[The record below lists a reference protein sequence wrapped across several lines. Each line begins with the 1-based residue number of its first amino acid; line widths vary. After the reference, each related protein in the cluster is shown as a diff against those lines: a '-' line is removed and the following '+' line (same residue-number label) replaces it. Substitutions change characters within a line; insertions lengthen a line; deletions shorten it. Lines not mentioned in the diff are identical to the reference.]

1 MEGAFHARAVVVTGG
16 TGALGSAVL
25 DRLLDEG
32 AICHVPTS
40 HAAAPKGFAF
50 ARHGRVTLTPGVE
63 LGDATST
70 EAFYATIPD
79 LWASIHCAGGFAMSP
94 LGQPGSDAS
103 DDTFAGM
110 MDANARTAFLCCRA
124 AARAML
130 ASGTAGRI
138 VNVTARPGLDPRKG
152 AGMSAYAAS
161 KAAVA
166 AITVALAEELK
177 GDGILVNAVAPSTL
191 DTQAN
196 RKAMP
201 KADFSKWVS
210 LDAAAEAIVHLAS
223 PKNVTASGALLPI
236 YGRA

>member
-1 MEGAFHARAVVVTGG
+1 MAGAFAGRTVVVTGG

-25 DRLLDEG
+25 AKLLDEG
-32 AICHVPTS
+32 AVCHVPTS
-40 HAAAPKGFAF
+40 HASAPKDFAF
-50 ARHGRVTLTPGVE
+50 AGHDRVKLAPGVDV
-63 LGDATST
+63 GDAAPVD
-70 EAFYATIPD
+70 AFYATIPG
-79 LWASIHCAGGFAMSP
+79 LWASIHAAGAFAMSP
-94 LGQPGSDAS
+94 IGEATADA
-103 DDTFAGM
+103 FAAM
-110 MDANARTAFLCCRA
+110 MQANATTAFLCCGA

-152 AGMSAYAAS
+152 AAMSAYTAS

-166 AITVALAEELK
+166 AVTIALAEELK
-177 GDGILVNAVAPSTL
+177 GGGILVNAVAPSTL
-191 DTQAN
+191 DTPAN

-210 LDAAAEAIVHLAS
+210 LEAAAEAIVHLAS
-223 PKNVTASGALLPI
+223 PGNATVSGALLPI

>member
-1 MEGAFHARAVVVTGG
+1 MAGEFSGRTVVVTGG
-16 TGALGSAVL
+16 TGALGAAVVA
-25 DRLLDEG
+25 RLLEEG
-32 AICHVPTS
+32 ATCHVPTS
-40 HAAAPKGFAF
+40 QASPPKDFAF
-50 ARHGRVTLTPGVE
+50 ASKNKVKLATGVD
-63 LGDATST
+63 LGDAASV
-70 EAFYATIPD
+70 EAFYAPIND
-79 LWASIHCAGGFAMSP
+79 LWASIHAAGGFAMSSI
-94 LGQPGSDAS
+94 GDSEADV
-103 DDTFAGM
+103 FADM
-110 MDANARTAFLCCRA
+110 IDANATTAFLCCRA

-130 ASGTAGRI
+130 AAGTAGRI

-166 AITVALAEELK
+166 AITVALSEELK

-191 DTQAN
+191 DTPAN

-210 LDAAAEAIVHLAS
+210 LDAAAQAILDLAA
-223 PKNVTASGALLPI
+223 PRNTAVSGALVPI

>member
-16 TGALGSAVL
+16 TGALGGAVL

-40 HAAAPKGFAF
+40 HASAPKGFAF
-50 ARHGRVTLTPGVE
+50 ARHGRVMLAPNVD
-63 LGDATST
+63 LGDPVSA

-94 LGQPGSDAS
+94 IGQPGSDAS
-103 DDTFAGM
+103 DDTFAEM
-110 MDANARTAFLCCRA
+110 MDANARTSFLCCRA
-124 AARAML
+124 AARSML
-130 ASGTAGRI
+130 ASGTSGRI

-177 GDGILVNAVAPSTL
+177 GAGILVNAVAPSTL
-191 DTQAN
+191 DTPAN

-210 LDAAAEAIVHLAS
+210 LDAAAEAIVNLAS
-223 PKNVTASGALLPI
+223 PVNAAISGALVPV

>member
-1 MEGAFHARAVVVTGG
+1 MAGALAGRIVVVTGG

-40 HAAAPKGFAF
+40 HASAPKGFAF
-50 ARHGRVTLTPGVE
+50 ARHGRVTLSANVD
-63 LGDATST
+63 LGDAISV

-79 LWASIHCAGGFAMSP
+79 LWASIHCAGAFAMSP
-94 LGQPGSDAS
+94 VGEAAADAFAEMI
-103 DDTFAGM
+103 DT
-110 MDANARTAFLCCRA
+110 NAKTAFLCSHA

-130 ASGTAGRI
+130 ASGTRGRI

-177 GDGILVNAVAPSTL
+177 GEGILVNAVAPSTL
-191 DTQAN
+191 DTAAN

-201 KADFSKWVS
+201 KADFAKWVG

-223 PKNVTASGALLPI
+223 PGNAAISGALVPI

>member
-1 MEGAFHARAVVVTGG
+1 MAGEFAGRTVVVTGG

-40 HAAAPKGFAF
+40 HASAPKGFVF
-50 ARHGRVTLTPGVE
+50 ARHGRVTLSTSVD
-63 LGDATST
+63 LGDATSV

-79 LWASIHCAGGFAMSP
+79 LWASIHCAGGFSMSP

-110 MDANARTAFLCCRA
+110 MDANARTTFLCCRA
-124 AARAML
+124 AARSML
-130 ASGTAGRI
+130 ASGTSGRI
-138 VNVTARPGLDPRKG
+138 VNITARPGLDPRKG
-152 AGMSAYAAS
+152 SGMSAYAAS

-166 AITVALAEELK
+166 AMSVALAEELK
-177 GDGILVNAVAPSTL
+177 GHGILVNAVAPSTL
-191 DTQAN
+191 DTPDN

-201 KADFSKWVS
+201 KADFAKWVS
-210 LDAAAEAIVHLAS
+210 LDAAAEAIVQLAS
-223 PKNVTASGALLPI
+223 PKNAAISGALAPI

>member
-1 MEGAFHARAVVVTGG
+1 MAGDFAGRTVVVTGG
-16 TGALGSAVL
+16 TGALGTAVL

-40 HAAAPKGFAF
+40 HASRPKGFAF
-50 ARHGRVTLTPGVE
+50 ARHGRVE
-63 LGDATST
+63 LAQKVDLSDAASV
-70 EAFYATIPD
+70 EAFYESVPD
-79 LWASIHCAGGFAMSP
+79 LWASIHVAGAFAMSP
-94 LGQPGSDAS
+94 VGEAAADAF
-103 DDTFAGM
+103 TEM
-110 MDANARTAFLCCRA
+110 MDANAKTAFFCCSA

-138 VNVTARPGLDPRKG
+138 VNVTARAGLDPRKG
-152 AGMSAYAAS
+152 AGMSAYTAS
-161 KAAVA
+161 KAAVS

-177 GDGILVNAVAPSTL
+177 SNGILVNAVAPSTL
-191 DTQAN
+191 DTAAN

-210 LDAAAEAIVHLAS
+210 LEAAAEAIVHLAS
-223 PKNVTASGALLPI
+223 PENATVSGALLPI